1 MKLPGPTVTCIF
13 TARTQ
18 QVGGRKTEIANILQQ
33 TDCSN
38 VLQHNRLLIII
49 LYNETTVHKYSMYRM
64 QASAQAYITYTTY
77 LSFGDDYEGVD
88 ELQLGLQVRGLVH
101 ILTALLHHS
110 SYCLCKSIH
119 VYSI

>member
-1 MKLPGPTVTCIF
+1 MGV
-13 TARTQ
+13 
-18 QVGGRKTEIANILQQ
+18 
-33 TDCSN
+33 N
-38 VLQHNRLLIII
+38 VWQLYKYVII

-110 SYCLCKSIH
+110 SYCLQEHTCIQHLDKS
-119 VYSI
+119 